1 MIGYPFNSHVTYDE
15 HDTPIFD
22 RAIDSGP
29 LKNLIAKLFSNGV
42 LPNPATNLQV
52 VTGGEGMNV
61 IVHAGFCIING
72 GLKLEDVD
80 KTLVV
85 QASDS
90 TYPRIDTVVMRWNDN
105 DEVRACDLYVVE
117 GTPSANPVRPTL
129 TRTAS
134 IYELG
139 LADIIITAGSTTID
153 SFRITDTRYDTA
165 RCGIISSISE
175 FDTSEIYAQIQADM
189 AEFKTEEQQ
198 DFLDWFEE
206 MKDQL
211 SEDAAG
217 NLQNQID
224 ETNERFN
231 GLTEDVKRWEVRNTL
246 PSVGREGTVYL
257 LTGEQETHYDG
268 NVDDDPSQII
278 NDNMI
283 STSTTF
289 SSDKISTLLNGKIS
303 QIKTLNGVSLV
314 GSGNINI
321 EDLLT
326 DAESIE
332 V

>member
-1 MIGYPFNSHVTYDE
+1 MIGFPFNSHVTYDE

-52 VTGGEGMNV
+52 ETGGNGMNV

-72 GLKLEDVD
+72 GLKLEDAD
-80 KTLVV
+80 KTLVL

-139 LADIIITAGSTTID
+139 LADIFITAGSTSID
-153 SFRITDTRYDTA
+153 SFRITDTRYDMA
-165 RCGIISSISE
+165 RCGVISSISE

-189 AEFKTEEQQ
+189 AEFKSEEQQ

-206 MKDQL
+206 MRDQL

-224 ETNERFN
+224 QTNGRFN
-231 GLTEDVKRWEVRNTL
+231 ALTEDVKRWEVRNVL
-246 PSVGREGTVYL
+246 PQSGVEGTVYFI
-257 LTGEQETHYDG
+257 TGEQETHFNG
-268 NVDDDPSQII
+268 NVNDDEDALI

-283 STSTTF
+283 SKATTF
-289 SSDKISTLLNGKIS
+289 SSDKITNLLNGKIS

-314 GSGNINI
+314 GSGNIQI
-321 EDLLT
+321 EDLLGS
-326 DAESIE
+326 AENTE